1 MKVWV
6 WADVTP
12 DGPAPSALELLT
24 KARDLGDEVAA
35 VALGPGATASAE
47 ALGEHG
53 ATTVYASDD
62 EVFTK
67 HLAQPAV
74 HALAGLV
81 EEHQPDLI
89 LFPASYD
96 ARDVAGRLQART
108 GSTLMAN
115 ATDVLGPDKARTEI
129 LGGTKIVDVELK
141 GPRSEARAR
150 SVHSPSRPTL
160 RREGRGRRGQG
171 RRPGRTEEG
180 RAARTPRGG
189 GVRSAAREREGR
201 RRRRDAGSA
210 VRTRSSSSR
219 SSPPRSGTR
228 RSAPRARPST
238 PAGCRTASRSGR
250 RARP

>member
-35 VALGPGATASAE
+35 VALGPGATASAG

-53 ATTVYASDD
+53 AQTVYASDD
-62 EVFTK
+62 EVFST

-81 EEHQPDLI
+81 EEHSPDLI

-129 LGGTKIVDVELK
+129 LGGTKIVDVEL
-141 GPRSEARAR
+141 
-150 SVHSPSRPTL
+150 
-160 RREGRGRRGQG
+160 
-171 RRPGRTEEG
+171 
-180 RAARTPRGG
+180 
-189 GVRSAAREREGR
+189 
-201 RRRRDAGSA
+201 
-210 VRTRSSSSR
+210 
-219 SSPPRSGTR
+219 
-228 RSAPRARPST
+228 
-238 PAGCRTASRSGR
+238 
-250 RARP
+250 